1 MATLELRNVNKSYGK
16 GLPDTLKNIEL
27 KIDDGEFLILVGPSG
42 CGKTTTLRAIAG
54 FEPVHQGEIQ
64 LAGEVISSAGFT
76 LAPEKRRIGM
86 VFQDYALFP
95 HLSVADNIA
104 FGIRKHPNKERITE
118 ELLELVNL
126 KNLGKR
132 FPHELSGG
140 QQQRVALARAL
151 APEPQLLLLDEP
163 FSNLDGELRRKLSHE
178 VRDILKAR
186 GTSAILVTHDQ
197 EEAFAVSD
205 HVGVFKEGRLE
216 QWDTP
221 YNLYHEPLTP
231 YVASFIG
238 QGYFIRGQLLS
249 PESVQ
254 TELGV
259 LRGNRAY
266 TWPAG
271 GAVDVLLRPD
281 DIVYAPDSTLKA
293 KIIGKTFLGASTLY
307 RLQLPTGSQLE
318 SIFPSHADHPPGT
331 DVGIR
336 VAAEH
341 LVMFQT
347 SGSTAAQIPHTES
360 GVRRFSTAN

>member
-1 MATLELRNVNKSYGK
+1 
-16 GLPDTLKNIEL
+16 
-27 KIDDGEFLILVGPSG
+27 
-42 CGKTTTLRAIAG
+42 
-54 FEPVHQGEIQ
+54 
-64 LAGEVISSAGFT
+64 
-76 LAPEKRRIGM
+76 
-86 VFQDYALFP
+86 
-95 HLSVADNIA
+95 
-104 FGIRKHPNKERITE
+104 
-118 ELLELVNL
+118 
-126 KNLGKR
+126 
-132 FPHELSGG
+132 LSGG

-238 QGYFIRGQLLS
+238 QGYFIRGQLSS

-254 TELGV
+254 TELGE

-281 DIVYAPDSTLKA
+281 DIVYAPDSALKA
-293 KIIGKTFLGASTLY
+293 RIVGKSFQGASTLY
-307 RLQLPTGSQLE
+307 RLQLPTGAQLE
-318 SIFPSHADHPPGT
+318 SIFPSHADHLVGAE
-331 DVGIR
+331 VGIR

-341 LVMFQT
+341 LVLFQA
-347 SGSTAAQIPHTES
+347 SGSTAAQIPATES
-360 GVRRFSTAN
+360 GVRRYSAAS